1 MQEFFGDFVV
11 MDPQH
16 FCIPIARTHVAL
28 QPFNWNYADA
38 TEAVARM
45 TEGLASLTL
54 SMRRRFSIRQA
65 MLLPQS
71 AAVGC
76 QSGYLLGGIQGLIFH
91 ACSEICKRQTEPPA
105 RAQHAAGFLFSG
117 MLCLSAQTARAGEA
131 VPRQAGLVLATLGS
145 VGAWGRPSPLPGR
158 CETCRVCKVCP
169 PLLGAGPMCSAQ
181 MPASTAESGAS

>member
-76 QSGYLLGGIQGLIFH
+76 QSGYLLGGIK
-91 ACSEICKRQTEPPA
+91 ASYSM
-105 RAQHAAGFLFSG
+105 HAARFARGRQNRLPELS
-117 MLCLSAQTARAGEA
+117 MLQDSCFPACCACQ
-131 VPRQAGLVLATLGS
+131 PRQRGLE
-145 VGAWGRPSPLPGR
+145 RRCPGR
-158 CETCRVCKVCP
+158 QASY
-169 PLLGAGPMCSAQ
+169 LQHWALSGHGAGPAPCLGGVRLAVC
-181 MPASTAESGAS
+181 ARCAHRF

>member
-1 MQEFFGDFVV
+1 MYLQSRLDLPPLPPLQVQEFFGDFVV

-65 MLLPQS
+65 TLLPQ
-71 AAVGC
+71 
-76 QSGYLLGGIQGLIFH
+76 H
-91 ACSEICKRQTEPPA
+91 
-105 RAQHAAGFLFSG
+105 
-117 MLCLSAQTARAGEA
+117 
-131 VPRQAGLVLATLGS
+131 
-145 VGAWGRPSPLPGR
+145 
-158 CETCRVCKVCP
+158 
-169 PLLGAGPMCSAQ
+169 
-181 MPASTAESGAS
+181 ES